1 MKLCEEHAME
11 LAVYK
16 TPWPLEAQK
25 TPNLKLEA
33 AIVKCTEGV
42 DALARSQYHPA
53 YEPATKEEETSG

>member
-1 MKLCEEHAME
+1 ME

-16 TPWPLEAQK
+16 TPWLLEAQK

-33 AIVKCTEGV
+33 AMEKCTKGV

-53 YEPATKEEETSG
+53 YEPDTKEEEISG

>member
-1 MKLCEEHAME
+1 ME